1 MLKTEYIEYLDG
13 ETVLEGYLA
22 CDEEQTE
29 KRPAVLIAHDWS
41 GRRDYACAGAERVAE
56 LGYIGFALDIYG
68 KGVFGKD
75 HDVEANTALMMPFVD
90 DRERLRTRLLAA
102 LAAVRAM
109 PGVDADKIAIIG
121 YCFGGM
127 AALELARSGADI
139 KGAVSVHGLLGQG
152 KAEGHAIQAS
162 VLCLHGHED
171 PMVKPDQV
179 LAFESEM
186 TAAGADWQ
194 VHVYGDTL
202 HAFTNPAANNPE
214 FGTLYSERANRR
226 AENAIA
232 DFLQEVFS

>member
-1 MLKTEYIEYLDG
+1 MLKTGYIEYQDG
-13 ETVLEGYLA
+13 DAVLEGYLA
-22 CDEEQTE
+22 CAEEQTE

-68 KGVFGKD
+68 KGIFGKD
-75 HDVEANTALMMPFVD
+75 HDVEGNSRLMMPFVN
-90 DRERLRTRLLAA
+90 DRERLRRRLQAA
-102 LAAVRAM
+102 LTAVRAL
-109 PGVDADKIAIIG
+109 PGVDADRVAIIG

-152 KAEGHAIQAS
+152 EATGHEIQAS
-162 VLCLHGHED
+162 ILCLHGHED

-179 LAFESEM
+179 LAFENEM
-186 TAAGADWQ
+186 TAARVDWQ
-194 VHVYGDTL
+194 VHVYGDTM
-202 HAFTNPAANNPE
+202 HAFTNPAANNPD
-214 FGTLYSERANRR
+214 FGTVYSERANRR

-232 DFLQEVFS
+232 AFLQEIFS